1 MKTRAQVRRE
11 IDIARACYAV
21 GLQTV
26 VLNFGTPG
34 CAIANDTPKGIRK
47 GLDRFLARYGTRIGE
62 KIEPLP
68 IEDLQSY
75 LRAHA
80 EFITDPHGRPQDLAP
95 YIDECRGVTGSKS
108 DEGVT
113 LGDIAV
119 QLMNMER
126 RIAALEA
133 DPDEEPTVEQ
143 SEKRRP
149 GRPRKNPLPE

>member
-95 YIDECRGVTGSKS
+95 YIDECRGVTGSEPGEAPMV
-108 DEGVT
+108 DQLVDRLANLERLVAT
-113 LGDIAV
+113 LV
-119 QLMNMER
+119 
-126 RIAALEA
+126 
-133 DPDEEPTVEQ
+133 PK
-143 SEKRRP
+143 KRGP
-149 GRPRKNPLPE
+149 GRPKNPVPETE